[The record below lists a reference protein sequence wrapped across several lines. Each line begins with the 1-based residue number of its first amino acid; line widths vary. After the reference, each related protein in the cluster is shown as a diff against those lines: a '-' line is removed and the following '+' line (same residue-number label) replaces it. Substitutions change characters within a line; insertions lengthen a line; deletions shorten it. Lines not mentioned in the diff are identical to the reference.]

1 MSSQSFSILYEES
14 GMETVAFVMENYRV
28 WEKSMKIG

>member
-14 GMETVAFVMENYRV
+14 GMEIATFVMENYRV
-28 WEKSMKIG
+28 WEESMKIG